1 MVVDSKTLEKLRK
14 NYEKKK
20 QKIIQ
25 GLDNKCILCG
35 KEANS
40 YHHLVPLKYS
50 KGYEKYIN
58 KAYNLVPCCLRPG
71 SWCHFKLNGVSWCFL
86 SQNKEYFGKVPLE
99 VLSLL
104 IKDWIIRNKKEL
116 LEKRAVD
123 LKENMKIQSLRLK
136 NSRLEVKYEKKRNF
150 YRVI

>member
-1 MVVDSKTLEKLRK
+1 MVVDSKTLERLRRS
-14 NYEKKK
+14 YENKKEL
-20 QKIIQ
+20 IVRN
-25 GLDNKCILCG
+25 LDNRCILCG

-58 KAYNLVPCCLRPG
+58 KSYNLVPCCLRPG

-116 LEKRAVD
+116 LKRKAIN
-123 LKENMKIQSLRLK
+123 LKENMKIQILRLK
-136 NSRLEVKYEKKRNF
+136 NSSLEVKYEKEKHF
-150 YRVI
+150 YRII

>member
-1 MVVDSKTLEKLRK
+1 MVVDSRTLEKLRRS
-14 NYEKKK
+14 YENKKEL
-20 QKIIQ
+20 IVRDL
-25 GLDNKCILCG
+25 GNRCILCG

-58 KAYNLVPCCLRPG
+58 EAYNLVPCCLRPG

-86 SQNKEYFGKVPLE
+86 SQNKKYFGKVPLE

-104 IKDWIIRNKKEL
+104 IKDWIIKNREEL
-116 LEKRAVD
+116 LKRRAVD
-123 LKENMKIQSLRLK
+123 LKENMKIQALRLR
-136 NSRLEVKYEKKRNF
+136 NSSLEVKYGKEHF